1 MEMNIARSELI
12 SALARVQGIVE
23 RRPINRIIANVLL
36 KAQAP
41 DTLVGAVFTSK
52 MLLAGQT
59 ETLSFDLKPGDGG
72 LMDSYYAEIY
82 VDPVTPNFR
91 ECRPENNK
99 SDVVTPDCI
108 K

>member
-1 MEMNIARSELI
+1 MRNLGLSSLPA
-12 SALARVQGIVE
+12 GVE
-23 RRPINRIIANVLL
+23 VRLY
-36 KAQAP
+36 KAP